1 MLLGFGSKGW
11 KLLNI
16 LLIVTAQKSLVL
28 AGFRLNKGIH
38 VCKNPLTLQ
47 LCDEVSVVTV
57 HAQNS
62 ILEKHS
68 HLWLT
73 QEETEVESEVVL
85 SGLLV
90 GTEISYFPT
99 FDTALKS
106 SLAQVC
112 GCGDIFVLLFVWI
125 FIVYRPW

>member
-1 MLLGFGSKGW
+1 M
-11 KLLNI
+11 
-16 LLIVTAQKSLVL
+16 
-28 AGFRLNKGIH
+28 
-38 VCKNPLTLQ
+38 Q

-62 ILEKHS
+62 FLEKHS

-73 QEETEVESEVVL
+73 QEDTEVESEVVL

-90 GTEISYFPT
+90 GTEVSYFPT

-112 GCGDIFVLLFVWI
+112 GCGDICVLLSEFLLCI
-125 FIVYRPW
+125 GHDK